1 MSKLY
6 ERSFKKYNDINRF
19 AGDVWRMFVLGY
31 ASPET
36 IAEAL
41 GVKFTDVLCVIR
53 KEFANRGKN

>member
-1 MSKLY
+1 MSKSSG
-6 ERSFKKYNDINRF
+6 RSLRRYNDINRF

-53 KEFANRGKN
+53 REFTNRGKN